1 MIYPYMLP
9 PKLQQHITESY
20 VSSPPALT
28 ITDERGNVW
37 ALGTEYLRQSD
48 APNGEF
54 AFNILRNGRETGEY
68 ASRIERR
75 GGKIRIF
82 TRQGWKHWT
91 GRGFI

>member
-1 MIYPYMLP
+1 MIHAYMLP

-37 ALGTEYLRQSD
+37 ALGNEYLRQSD

-54 AFNILRNGRETGEY
+54 AFNILCNGIEMGEY

-75 GGKIRIF
+75 SGKMRIF
-82 TRQGWKHWT
+82 TRQGWKVWT
-91 GRGFI
+91 GRAFL